1 MLKKY
6 YQLTKPGIIYGNLI
20 TATGGFFLAS
30 QGVIDWRLLLSVLAG
45 TSLVIGSA
53 CAINNYIDRNIDAKM
68 ARTKKRALVDGT
80 ISPFSALLFATILG
94 LTGFLILVL
103 GTNQTT
109 VLVGLVG
116 FIDYLVFYSIWK
128 RRSTLGTL
136 VGSIAGATPVVA
148 GYTAVT
154 ASFDLGALLLFL
166 ILACW
171 QMPHFFSI
179 AIYRRSDYASAG
191 LPVLPVVKGAEAA
204 KIQILCYVLAF
215 IAAVGLLW
223 SFGYTGFV
231 YLIGMSLLGLRW
243 LWLAI
248 QGFAVSDDVAWARG
262 MFKFSLMVILGFSL
276 LISLDAWLP

>member
-1 MLKKY
+1 MIRKY

-30 QGVIDWRLLLSVLAG
+30 QGVIDWWLLFSVLAG

-68 ARTKKRALVDGT
+68 TRTKKRALVDGS
-80 ISPFSALLFATILG
+80 ISPFNALLFAAVLG
-94 LTGFLILVL
+94 VVGFLILAL
-103 GTNQTT
+103 GTNYTT
-109 VLVGLVG
+109 VLVGIVG
-116 FIDYLVFYSIWK
+116 FIDYLIFYSIWK

-179 AIYRRSDYASAG
+179 AIYRRDDYASAG
-191 LPVLPVVKGAEAA
+191 LPVLPVVKGVEAA
-204 KIQILCYVLAF
+204 KVQILCYILAF
-215 IAAVGLLW
+215 IAATGLLW
-223 SFGYTGFV
+223 SFGYTGYIYV
-231 YLIGMSLLGLRW
+231 AAMLLLGLKW
-243 LWLAI
+243 LWLATT
-248 QGFAVSDDVAWARG
+248 GFASSDDVTWARQ
-262 MFKFSLMVILGFSL
+262 MFTFSLLVILGFSL